1 MEDFKRSRPALRR
14 DGDGKSIAMLEI
26 RNGITGRKR
35 VEEELLQAQKME
47 ALGTLA
53 GGIAHDFN
61 SILTAMLGFS
71 ELAAKEIPADS
82 KAQRH
87 LELVHKAGLRGR
99 ELVKQIL
106 AFSRKG
112 EGERKQISLVPL
124 IQETCALLR
133 ASLPG
138 AIQMPLAI
146 TTSDDYVRAD
156 PTQIQQVLINLATN
170 AAHAMQGAGQ
180 LTIGVSSVTFPRD
193 GILPD
198 PGMEPGT
205 YVKLTV
211 KDTGAGM
218 TQEVR
223 QRIFEPFFTTKE
235 PGKGTGMGL
244 AVVNG
249 IVKSHG
255 GAVAVQSEVGRG
267 SIFSVFLPRAPK
279 PEVNGEEAAHVGAAA
294 G

>member
-1 MEDFKRSRPALRR
+1 
-14 DGDGKSIAMLEI
+14 
-26 RNGITGRKR
+26 
-35 VEEELLQAQKME
+35 ME
-47 ALGTLA
+47 AIGTLA

-61 SILTAMLGFS
+61 NILTAMLGFS
-71 ELAAKEIPADS
+71 ELAVDEIPADS

-87 LELVHKAGLRGR
+87 LATVHKAGLRGR
-99 ELVKQIL
+99 DLVKQIL
-106 AFSRKG
+106 AFSRKSQ
-112 EGERKQISLVPL
+112 GERKQISLVPL
-124 IQETCALLR
+124 IQETHALLR
-133 ASLPG
+133 ASLPTT
-138 AIQMPLAI
+138 IRVPRAI
-146 TTSDDYVRAD
+146 TTSDDYVLAD
-156 PTQIQQVLINLATN
+156 PTQIQQVLMNLATN
-170 AAHAMQGAGQ
+170 AAHAMQGGGQ